1 MSSPMVTSGFQTAGA
16 YTTMPSTAAPV
27 TMAPS
32 VQYTSMPSMQ
42 ASMPMASSRAVT
54 TTMPSMSIA
63 APSTYSMPMATTV
76 AAPTQYMQAPTMMAT
91 QQYQTVTSA
100 PQYQQPQMVTSMPM
114 MGTQYMTSA
123 PRVMQSQVFQQAPVM
138 ETFSVGRNLLLG
150 GNVISERVVSY
161 EELMS
166 SDRLRIEEAVVA
178 PMIVEKVLMEQ
189 PVQQYIETF
198 VQPDGTMQE
207 VLVEQ
212 PVQYVQDIVQPDG
225 SIQQVL
231 VDQPVEQQQQGGPIE
246 GLLNQAFV
254 FIKPHAN
261 TEITQNTVRDML
273 QNYGI
278 AVTAE
283 GDLTADI
290 IDERKLIDQHYY
302 SIASKATMLKPD
314 QLNVDDAKFQAAF
327 GIPWEAALPNAFNA
341 MDAMEALQS
350 NVDEI
355 TQLWGAAK
363 ENKKLVKLGGGFYC
377 GLLEKPGFEP
387 LYTFNAFFMNMRQ
400 DFVAPGA
407 SIHWFTVEWDEKAIP
422 WADFRGQVLGPTDPA
437 DAPANSVRGMVF
449 ANWQELGLASC
460 PNTGNNGVHASA
472 SPLEALYER
481 MNWLGVPC
489 EEDLFGNFLL
499 AQCQVPPEFVD
510 HCAVD
515 PQVNLPDGKTGSVW
529 DYLEDSDAS
538 ACVDNFVN
546 LVNMNMG

>member
-1 MSSPMVTSGFQTAGA
+1 L
-16 YTTMPSTAAPV
+16 
-27 TMAPS
+27 
-32 VQYTSMPSMQ
+32 MQ
-42 ASMPMASSRAVT
+42 
-54 TTMPSMSIA
+54 
-63 APSTYSMPMATTV
+63 
-76 AAPTQYMQAPTMMAT
+76 
-91 QQYQTVTSA
+91 
-100 PQYQQPQMVTSMPM
+100 
-114 MGTQYMTSA
+114 
-123 PRVMQSQVFQQAPVM
+123 
-138 ETFSVGRNLLLG
+138 
-150 GNVISERVVSY
+150 
-161 EELMS
+161 
-166 SDRLRIEEAVVA
+166 
-178 PMIVEKVLMEQ
+178 Q
-189 PVQQYIETF
+189 PVQQVVETL
-198 VQPDGTMQE
+198 VQPDGSMRE

-225 SIQQVL
+225 TIQQVL
-231 VDQPVEQQQQGGPIE
+231 VDQQQPQQGGPIE

-254 FIKPHAN
+254 FIKPHAC
-261 TEITQNTVRDML
+261 TEITINTVRDML

-278 AVTAE
+278 AVTGE
-283 GDLTADI
+283 GDITSDI

-327 GIPWEAALPNAFNA
+327 GIPWEAALPNAYNA
-341 MDAMEALQS
+341 MDAMEVLQC
-350 NVDEI
+350 NVEEI
-355 TQLWGAAK
+355 TQIWGAAK
-363 ENKKLVKLGGGFYC
+363 AAGKLVKLGGGFYC
-377 GLLEKPGFEP
+377 GLLEKEGFQP

-407 SIHWFTVEWDEKAIP
+407 CIHWFTVEWDEKAIP

-437 DAPANSVRGMVF
+437 DAPANSIRGMVL
-449 ANWQELGLASC
+449 ANWQELGLGFC

-546 LVNMNMG
+546 LVNINMG